1 MAKDDREM
9 DTFLGSSRSYG
20 IEKDRRGTCHTMGWK
35 RMVLVLVIGIVTGIF
50 IIILSLLINL
60 LTPTTPDETNAEVAQ
75 KWYKT
80 EAYYEIVTESFQ
92 DSSPKAQD
100 VLKKGYGVGDI
111 KGKYGGM
118 TMSRAQ
124 NILLITH
131 QLDIITMIYRQ
142 SLFSGKL
149 TYYI

>member
-9 DTFLGSSRSYG
+9 DTFLRSSRLYC
-20 IEKDRRGTCHTMGWK
+20 IQKDRRGTCHTMGWK

-60 LTPTTPDETNAEVAQ
+60 VTPTSQDETKADVDQ

-80 EAYYEIVTESFQ
+80 ESFYEIVTESFQ

-100 VLKKGYGVGDI
+100 GLKKGYGVGDI
-111 KGKYGGM
+111 KGKYGNDNVKR
-118 TMSRAQ
+118 TKYLSY
-124 NILLITH
+124 NTS
-131 QLDIITMIYRQ
+131 T
-142 SLFSGKL
+142 
-149 TYYI
+149 